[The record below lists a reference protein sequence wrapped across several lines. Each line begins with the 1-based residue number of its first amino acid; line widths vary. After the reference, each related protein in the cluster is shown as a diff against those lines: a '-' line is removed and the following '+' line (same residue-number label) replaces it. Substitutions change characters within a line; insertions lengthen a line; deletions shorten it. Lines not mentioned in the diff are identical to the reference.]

1 MRLNN
6 TMDDTWE
13 RHEAPLDDRAMGQ
26 HMRALAVTLNVDGRA
41 LLDVAPAQAFSDMMT
56 AALQLSA
63 QSESPGAAL
72 EWLCENGRL
81 AQSYISALLPEGRGV
96 LLPSKGGK
104 TRIQSLLTELV
115 RHSDAAIDER
125 RLCACLSAFDEVR
138 ALEMNEIW
146 AAPPALAAVLMR
158 ACLSAGERAVSAERE
173 RIAAAQWAEAGADLT
188 ASALVRRS
196 GAFFEGA
203 LHFLREQDQPDRL
216 AALKKWLDERGRPA
230 EQLCALERRAQSLD
244 RLRLDHALSTLR
256 MLSAIEWNRCFAAV
270 SRTEQTLRRDPS
282 GTYPRMDEQSRA
294 QVRERIVRLSA
305 RSDIGENT
313 FAAAAL
319 IAAENDEGL
328 RREITWWLATDE
340 GTRALLRGMGVH
352 IARVPMAHPD
362 PQARIYRMALLI
374 TALILTLFAGKYVG
388 WWAIC
393 ALPCL
398 LGALNMIFARI
409 AARLVRPRRLMRYK
423 LERLGED
430 MRTLVIV
437 PALLSSPDRAKALA
451 EELETLGCLEDDP
464 MLTFA
469 LLGDL
474 PDAEDAV
481 MPEDQAI
488 LDAAREAIAAI
499 DARGGRAGKYRLLTR
514 RRSPVP
520 NERRFSAHERK
531 RGAINALIALL
542 CGGENPFEQ
551 PDAARLAD
559 ENYAY
564 IVTLD
569 AGTRMLPGTAHKLV
583 GTLALPVNRARY
595 AMLTPKLELTSE
607 ATENRFAR
615 AMGGAGGMDGY
626 ASAQSDLWQ
635 DLAGEGSFG
644 GKGVIDVRAFYAA
657 MAEARLP
664 ENCILSHDLLEGL
677 FAGAGFIDDVA
688 LYEGHP
694 RRARAWLDRLHR
706 WTRGDWQLL
715 PFLFHKRLHALDRW
729 KIMANWVRALEPAA
743 SLIALLAGLWL
754 GSPLLAF
761 FGIAP
766 LAVPPILYGITRE
779 SLAAFVMRL
788 SLMPDQALTQ
798 LDATARALYRM
809 AVSRRRLLEW
819 TTADDSERRAGRI
832 TPVCGGA
839 AAIAALLSVFH
850 QPAMIL
856 FAAVLAALWGTAA
869 SRSAVWERPRFA
881 PVAYEGGDAD
891 ALYDLAARTWR
902 FFAENTPE
910 NGLVPDNVQLDP
922 PRGAAERTS
931 PTNIGLYMVSCV
943 AARLMGLIDDA
954 ECARRLEK
962 TVSTLER
969 LETWRGQFYNW
980 YDIRTEKP
988 MPPCY
993 VSSVDSGN
1001 LAASLLLCASL
1012 SEEPLARR
1020 MEALA
1025 KNMDLRAL
1033 YDEERRLFVIGVD
1046 TSNDRMSASHY
1057 DLLASESR
1065 LLSVTAIMLGQI
1077 PVEHFAR
1084 LGRACARVGEGGALI
1099 SWSGTMFEYLM
1110 PCLMLPL
1117 WPDTLLGESCLR
1129 VISAQKAASRPWGVS
1144 ESGLYAFDRAL
1155 NYQYRAFG
1163 LREAALRGDCES
1175 DVIAPYASALALP
1188 FDADACGNILRMR
1201 DMGWLDEQGFFEAAD
1216 YDGRRIPEGAEYK
1229 LVKSHMAHHQ
1239 GMILASICNALRGN
1253 ALVGAFMARP
1263 QARALT
1269 MLLQEK
1275 APSRV
1280 HIAPRKRYEEP
1291 MRRAPRSIER
1301 TARASACDAHIMHG
1315 AETSLVWTAQGGAKA
1330 VSQGLLINAPRS
1342 GFYVQLRSAAFSMLL
1357 SGGDV
1362 SPARQT
1368 VRFREG
1374 CVASA
1379 SENDA
1384 VRALCVSGVSPEDG
1398 ALCQRVTL
1406 ENRTGAPLDVTLT
1419 GCFPVAL
1426 ARESDYRAHP
1436 AFQNLFVE
1444 SECIKPGV
1452 LAFRRRPRGE
1462 GESWPALV
1470 YMAHETI
1477 GASISWEC
1485 DALRLTER
1493 GRSMADP
1500 AALAETLSGTAG
1512 HTLTPCAAIRLTLRL
1527 NPGETRE
1534 TGFVAGLTG
1543 DVNAFMARHADV
1555 SGDERAFELAATQS
1569 RALYRHLAVPA
1580 LLGSLIDRSSALF
1593 IDAQPGERGLRAL
1606 PDGDEP
1612 ACLLWPLGVSGDR
1625 AMIAGF
1631 CRSLSG
1637 VDTARDLMR
1646 LYEYHSAMGLC
1657 YDLILVNDYGND
1669 YDCPVLDRLKA
1680 LAAASSSPVTLL
1692 DGALITPDQRRLL
1705 RRSSALVVDC
1715 DVSSLRALLKS
1726 ALETRGGHAER
1737 ADALTP
1743 SEKLDGAVT
1752 NAFNGWGGF
1761 EGAHNERYIIE
1772 ETPTPA
1778 PWCNILCNEIFG
1790 TMVTEKGGSFTWF
1803 MNSREGR
1810 LTPFDNDLLRD
1821 NPGERLRLSFSGLA
1835 TDPEGMAARIT
1846 HTQGES
1852 VYEGRLAGMAWQ
1864 SRVFVDRELPVKAHI
1879 LTLKNTQARPTRVK
1893 IEARVRWIMGVN
1905 REDERF
1911 VRMGGGNGLIWARGQ
1926 IGTAAFMTFA
1936 GESARAEDDRL
1947 TLECDI
1953 PAGGEK
1959 RLELLMGCGNTM
1971 EAIRELIGRWTD
1983 VGGAY
1988 YLRRTLDFWRE
1999 RLSRLEIETPDPLF
2013 NAQINRWLPYQVICA
2028 RLWGRAGFYQSGGA
2042 FGFRD
2047 QLQDQLAQLQT
2058 APQEARR
2065 HILESAAH
2073 QFRSGDVQHWWHP
2086 PRRGVRTRISDD
2098 MLFLPYVTG
2107 CYVRETGDETI
2118 LDEEIPFLEDETIP
2132 EGREDWYG
2140 EARMSGESATLREHG
2155 LRAIDRAARFG
2166 EHGLLLMGTG
2176 DWNDG
2181 MNRVGREGRGESVW
2195 LSEFM
2200 IAVIQAFAP
2209 CCGEAERERLRAL
2222 SDKLRENIER
2232 EGWDGGWYLRAYD
2245 DRGEKLGGHENAEC
2259 RIDSLPQSWAVLAG
2273 LDRVRCQAAMNAV
2286 SESLIDRKNGVI
2298 RLLTPPF
2305 DGESAPGYIRGYP
2318 PGVREN
2324 GGQYTHAACWVVL
2337 ALAALGRAEEA
2348 WAAAKML
2355 LPASHGD
2362 TKEKEAIYRVEPYVI
2377 AADIYDGAPHAG
2389 RGGWT
2394 WYTGAAGW
2402 MLRAVR
2408 NGLCGLQWRGGAVS
2422 MCALLPEGWDSV
2434 SATIRVG
2441 GACYTLVSSRDCD
2454 RARLDGE
2461 TLEDGFVRLIDDG
2474 AQHRAIFPARGGEDR
2489 DGQRA

>member
-26 HMRALAVTLNVDGRA
+26 HMRALAVTLNVDGRSF
-41 LLDVAPAQAFSDMMT
+41 LDVAPAQAFSDMMT
-56 AALQLSA
+56 TALRLGA
-63 QSESPGAAL
+63 QSESVGAAL

-81 AQSYISALLPEGRGV
+81 AQSYISALLPEGRGAS
-96 LLPSKGGK
+96 LPSKGGK
-104 TRIQSLLTELV
+104 TRIQSLLTEVV

-138 ALEMNEIW
+138 ALEMNELW
-146 AAPPALAAVLMR
+146 AAPSALAAVLMR
-158 ACLSAGERAVSAERE
+158 ACLSVGERAVSTERE
-173 RIAAAQWAEAGADLT
+173 RIAAAQWAEAGGDLNT
-188 ASALVRRS
+188 PGLSKRS

-203 LHFLREQDQPDRL
+203 LHYLREQDLPDQQ
-216 AALKKWLDERGRPA
+216 AALKSWLDERGRSA
-230 EQLCALERRAQSLD
+230 EQICALERRAQSLD

-256 MLSAIEWNRCFAAV
+256 MLSGIDWNRCFAAV
-270 SRTEQTLRRDPS
+270 SRTEQMLCKDPS

-294 QVRERIVRLSA
+294 QVRERIVALSA
-305 RSDIGENT
+305 HSDIGENT

-340 GTRALLRGMGVH
+340 GTAELLRGMGVSV
-352 IARVPMAHPD
+352 ARVPMVHPD
-362 PQARIYRMALLI
+362 PQARLYRAVLLL
-374 TALILTLFAGKYVG
+374 TALILTLYIGKYAG
-388 WWAIC
+388 GWAIC

-398 LGALNMIFARI
+398 LGALNMIFARA

-437 PALLSSPDRAKALA
+437 PALLSSPDRARELA
-451 EELETLGCLEDDP
+451 AELETLGCLEDDP
-464 MLTFA
+464 MLTFV

-488 LDAAREAIAAI
+488 LDAARDAIAAI
-499 DARGGRAGKYRLLTR
+499 DVRGGRAGKYRLLTR
-514 RRSPVP
+514 KRSPVP

-531 RGAINALIALL
+531 RGSINALIELL
-542 CGGENPFEQ
+542 CGGENAFEQ
-551 PDAARLAD
+551 PDAARLAR
-559 ENYAY
+559 EKYAY

-569 AGTRMLPGTAHKLV
+569 AGTRMLPGTAHRLV

-595 AMLTPKLELTSE
+595 AMLAPKLELTSE

-644 GKGVIDVRAFYAA
+644 GKGVIDVRAFREA
-657 MAEARLP
+657 MAGARLP
-664 ENCILSHDLLEGL
+664 DNRILSHDLLEGL
-677 FAGAGFIDDVA
+677 FAGAGFIDDIA

-694 RRARAWLDRLHR
+694 RRVRAWLDRLHR
-706 WTRGDWQLL
+706 WTRGDWQLW

-729 KIMANWVRALEPAA
+729 KIMANWVRALEPA
-743 SLIALLAGLWL
+743 SALLVLLGGLWR
-754 GSPLLAF
+754 GSPLL
-761 FGIAP
+761 GLIGLAP
-766 LAVPPILYGITRE
+766 LFMPLALYRITRE
-779 SLAAFVMRL
+779 SLEAFVMRL
-788 SLMPDQALTQ
+788 SLLPDQALTQ
-798 LDATARALYRM
+798 LDAAVRALYRM

-819 TTADDSERRAGRI
+819 TTADDSERRSGRI
-832 TPVCGGA
+832 SPVCGGV

-856 FAAVLAALWGTAA
+856 FAVVLAGLWGTAA
-869 SRSAVWERPRFA
+869 ARSAEWEKPRFA
-881 PVAYEGGDAD
+881 PVIYEGGDAD
-891 ALYDLAARTWR
+891 ALRDLAARTWR

-931 PTNIGLYMVSCV
+931 PTNIGLYMVSCA
-943 AARLMGLIDDA
+943 AARLMGLIDGA
-954 ECARRLEK
+954 ECARRLEQ

-980 YDIRTEKP
+980 YDVRTEKP
-988 MPPCY
+988 MPPRY

-1012 SEEPLARR
+1012 FNAPLKNRL
-1020 MEALA
+1020 ETLA

-1033 YDEERRLFVIGVD
+1033 YDEERKLFVIGVD
-1046 TSNDRMSASHY
+1046 TSSDRVSASHY

-1065 LLSVTAIMLGQI
+1065 LLSITAIMLGQV

-1117 WPDTLLGESCLR
+1117 WPDTLLGESCRR

-1188 FDADACGNILRMR
+1188 FDADACANMALMR
-1201 DMGWLDEQGFFEAAD
+1201 EMGWLDEQGFFEAAD
-1216 YDGRRIPEGAEYK
+1216 YDARRIPEGAPYR
-1229 LVKSHMAHHQ
+1229 LIKSHMAHHQ
-1239 GMILASICNALRGN
+1239 GMILASICNALMDG
-1253 ALVGAFMARP
+1253 ALVRAFMARP

-1291 MRRAPRSIER
+1291 ARRTPRSIER
-1301 TARASACDAHIMHG
+1301 TARVSACDAHLMHG
-1315 AETSLVWTAQGGAKA
+1315 AETSLVWTAQGNAKA
-1330 VSQGLLINAPRS
+1330 IAQGLLLNAPRS
-1342 GFYVQLRSAAFSMLL
+1342 GFYVHLCSAAFSMRL

-1368 VRFREG
+1368 VRFKEG
-1374 CVASA
+1374 VAA
-1379 SENDA
+1379 STTENDA

-1398 ALCQRVTL
+1398 AICQRVTL

-1436 AFQNLFVE
+1436 AFQNLFIE
-1444 SECIKPGV
+1444 SECVRPGV
-1452 LAFRRRPRGE
+1452 LAFKRRPRGE
-1462 GESWPALV
+1462 GESWPELV
-1470 YMAHETI
+1470 YMAHDTG

-1493 GRSMADP
+1493 GRSLADP
-1500 AALAETLSGTAG
+1500 AALAETLSGTVG

-1534 TGFVAGLTG
+1534 TGFVAGVTD
-1543 DVNAFMARHADV
+1543 DVSAFAARHAGA

-1580 LLGSLIDRSSALF
+1580 PLGGLIDRSSALF
-1593 IDAQPGERGLRAL
+1593 TDVHPGESGLHEL
-1606 PDGDEP
+1606 PDGDDP

-1646 LYEYHSAMGLC
+1646 LYEYHRAMGLD

-1680 LAAASSSPVTLL
+1680 LVAASSAPAVLL
-1692 DGALITPDQRRLL
+1692 DGALITADQRRLL
-1705 RRSSALVVDC
+1705 RMAAALVIDC
-1715 DVSSLRALLKS
+1715 DVSSLRAQLKS
-1726 ALETRGGHAER
+1726 ALETKR
-1737 ADALTP
+1737 AGREEQSVLTP
-1743 SEKLDGAVT
+1743 SEKLESDAEKD
-1752 NAFNGWGGF
+1752 AFNGWGGF
-1761 EGAHNERYIIE
+1761 DAARRERYIIE

-1790 TMVTEKGGSFTWF
+1790 TMTTERGGSFTWF

-1810 LTPFDNDLLRD
+1810 LTPFDNDILRD
-1821 NPGERLRLSFSGLA
+1821 DSGERLRLSFSGLS
-1835 TDPEGMAARIT
+1835 TDPEGLAARVT

-1852 VYEGRLAGMAWQ
+1852 VYEGRLSGVGWQ
-1864 SRVFVDRELPVKAHI
+1864 SRVFVDRELPVKAHM
-1879 LTLKNTQARPTRVK
+1879 LTLKNTRSKPIRVK
-1893 IEARVRWIMGVN
+1893 IEACVRWIMGVF
-1905 REDERF
+1905 REDERY
-1911 VRMGGGNGLIWARGQ
+1911 VRRGGGDGLIWARGQ

-1936 GESARAEDDRL
+1936 GENARVEDDRL
-1947 TLECDI
+1947 ALEFEI

-1959 RLELLMGCGNTM
+1959 RLELLMGCGHTM
-1971 EAIRELIGRWTD
+1971 GEIRVLVDQWTEK
-1983 VGGAY
+1983 GGAH
-1988 YLRRTLDFWRE
+1988 YLERTLAFWDE

-2013 NAQINRWLPYQVICA
+2013 NAAVNRWLPYQVISA

-2047 QLQDQLAQLQT
+2047 QLQDQLSQLQT
-2058 APQEARR
+2058 APQDVRA
-2065 HILESAAH
+2065 HIIESAAH
-2073 QFRSGDVQHWWHP
+2073 QFKSGDVQHWWHP

-2098 MLFLPYVTG
+2098 MLFLPYVAG
-2107 CYVRETGDETI
+2107 CYVRETGDESI
-2118 LDEEIPFLEDETIP
+2118 LDETIPFLEDETIP

-2140 EARMSGESATLREHG
+2140 DARESDERATLREHG
-2155 LRAIDRAARFG
+2155 LRAIDRAAQFG

-2200 IAVIQAFAP
+2200 IAVIQVFAP
-2209 CCGEAERERLRAL
+2209 CCEEADRERLKAL
-2222 SDKLRENIER
+2222 SDRLRESVER

-2245 DRGEKLGGHENAEC
+2245 DQGEKLGGHECGEC
-2259 RIDSLPQSWAVLAG
+2259 QIDSLPQSWAVLAG

-2286 SESLIDRKNGVI
+2286 SESLIDRKHGLI

-2337 ALAALGRAEEA
+2337 ALAALGRAGEA
-2348 WAAAKML
+2348 WEAARML

-2362 TKEKEAIYRVEPYVI
+2362 TREKEAIYRVEPYVM
-2377 AADIYDGAPHAG
+2377 AADVYDGAPHAG

-2408 NGLCGLQWRGGAVS
+2408 NGLCGLQWRGGAVTMS
-2422 MCALLPEGWDSV
+2422 ALLPEGWASV

-2441 GACYTLVSSRDCD
+2441 AASYTLVSSRDCD

-2461 TLEDGFVRLIDDG
+2461 PLEDGFIRPIDDG
-2474 AQHRAIFPARGGEDR
+2474 AHHKAVFPARAAEKKEE
-2489 DGQRA
+2489 

>member
-13 RHEAPLDDRAMGQ
+13 RHEAPLDDQAMEQ
-26 HMRALAVTLNVDGRA
+26 HMRALAVTLNADGRA
-41 LLDVAPAQAFSDMMT
+41 FLDVAPAQAFSDMMT
-56 AALQLSA
+56 AALRLGA
-63 QSESPGAAL
+63 QSESTGAAL

-81 AQSYISALLPEGRGV
+81 AQSYLSALLPEGRGAP
-96 LLPSKGGK
+96 LPSKGGK

-138 ALEMNEIW
+138 ALEMNELW
-146 AAPPALAAVLMR
+146 VAPTALAAVLMR
-158 ACLSAGERAVSAERE
+158 ACLSAGERAISAERE
-173 RIAAAQWAEAGADLT
+173 RIAAAQWAEAGADLSVPGL
-188 ASALVRRS
+188 AKRS

-203 LHFLREQDQPDRL
+203 LHVLREQDQPDRQ
-216 AALKKWLDERGRPA
+216 AALKSWLDERGRSA
-230 EQLCALERRAQSLD
+230 EQLCALERRAQSFD

-256 MLSAIEWNRCFAAV
+256 MLSNIDWSRCFATV
-270 SRTEQTLRRDPS
+270 SRTEQTLCRDPS
-282 GTYPRMDEQSRA
+282 GTYLRMDEPSRA
-294 QVRERIVRLSA
+294 QVRERIVALSA

-340 GTRALLRGMGVH
+340 GTAELLRGMGVPV
-352 IARVPMAHPD
+352 ARVPRVYPD
-362 PQARIYRMALLI
+362 PQARIYRAALLI
-374 TALILTLFAGKYVG
+374 TALIATLFAAKYVG
-388 WWAIC
+388 GWAVC

-398 LGALNMIFARI
+398 LGALNMIFARV
-409 AARLVRPRRLMRYK
+409 AAHLVRPRRLMRYK
-423 LERLGED
+423 LDRLDED

-437 PALLSSPDRAKALA
+437 PALLSSPERVKTLA

-464 MLTFA
+464 LLTFV

-481 MPEDQAI
+481 MLEDQAI
-488 LDAAREAIAAI
+488 LDAARDAVAAI

-514 RRSPVP
+514 RRTPVP

-531 RGAINALIALL
+531 RGAINALTELL
-542 CGGENPFEQ
+542 CGGENAFEQ
-551 PDAARLAD
+551 PEAARLAE

-595 AMLTPKLELTSE
+595 AMLAPRLELTCE
-607 ATENRFAR
+607 ATESRFAR

-626 ASAQSDLWQ
+626 ASALSDLWQ

-644 GKGVIDVRAFYAA
+644 GKGVIDVRAFREA
-657 MAEARLP
+657 MAGARLP
-664 ENCILSHDLLEGL
+664 DNRILSHDLLEGL
-677 FAGAGFIDDVA
+677 FAGAGFIDDIA

-694 RRARAWLDRLHR
+694 RRVRAWLDRLHR

-715 PFLFHKRLHALDRW
+715 PFLFHKRLYALDRW
-729 KIMANWVRALEPAA
+729 KIMANWVRALESA
-743 SLIALLAGLWL
+743 SAIAALLAGLWL
-754 GSPLLAF
+754 SPLL
-761 FGIAP
+761 GLIGLAP
-766 LAVPPILYGITRE
+766 LFMPLILYGVTRE
-779 SLAAFVMRL
+779 SLEAFVMRL
-788 SLMPDQALTQ
+788 SLLPDQALTQ

-809 AVSRRRLLEW
+809 AVSKRRLLEW
-819 TTADDSERRAGRI
+819 TTAEDSERRSGRLS
-832 TPVCGGA
+832 PLCGGI
-839 AAIAALLSVFH
+839 AAIAAILSVFH

-856 FAAVLAALWGTAA
+856 PAVVLAGLWGTAA
-869 SRSAVWERPRFA
+869 ARSAEWEKPRFA
-881 PVAYEGGDAD
+881 PVVYEGGDAD

-931 PTNIGLYMVSCV
+931 PTNIGLSMVSCV
-943 AARLMGLIDDA
+943 AARLMGLIDGA
-954 ECARRLEK
+954 ECARRLEQ

-980 YDIRTEKP
+980 YDVRTEKP
-988 MPPCY
+988 MPPRY

-1012 SEEPLARR
+1012 SEEPLKSRL
-1020 MEALA
+1020 EALA
-1025 KNMDLRAL
+1025 KRMDLRAL
-1033 YDEERRLFVIGVD
+1033 YDEERKLFVIGVD
-1046 TSNDRMSASHY
+1046 TLNDRLSASHY

-1065 LLSVTAIMLGQI
+1065 LLSVTAIMLGQVS
-1077 PVEHFAR
+1077 VEHFAR

-1129 VISAQKAASRPWGVS
+1129 VISAQKAAGRPWGVS

-1188 FDADACGNILRMR
+1188 FDADACENMALMR
-1201 DMGWLDEQGFFEAAD
+1201 EMGWLDARGFFEAAD
-1216 YDGRRIPEGAEYK
+1216 YDARRIPEGAPYR

-1239 GMILASICNALRGN
+1239 GMILASICNALQDN
-1253 ALVGAFMARP
+1253 ALVKAFMARP

-1280 HIAPRKRYEEP
+1280 HIVPRRRYEEP
-1291 MRRAPRSIER
+1291 PRRTNRSIER
-1301 TARASACDAHIMHG
+1301 TARASACDAHLMHG
-1315 AETSLVWTAQGGAKA
+1315 AETSLVWTAQGDAKA
-1330 VSQGLLINAPRS
+1330 TAQGLLVNAPRS
-1342 GFYVQLRSAAFSMLL
+1342 GFYVHLCSAAFSMRL
-1357 SGGDV
+1357 SGGDT

-1368 VRFREG
+1368 VRFKEG
-1374 CVASA
+1374 VVASTT
-1379 SENDA
+1379 ENDA
-1384 VRALCVSGVSPEDG
+1384 VRALCVSSVSPEDG
-1398 ALCQRVTL
+1398 AICQRVTL

-1426 ARESDYRAHP
+1426 AKESDYRAHP
-1436 AFQNLFVE
+1436 AFQKLFVE
-1444 SECIKPGV
+1444 SEYIRPGV
-1452 LAFRRRPRGE
+1452 LAFKRRPRGE
-1462 GESWPALV
+1462 GEVWPALV
-1470 YMAHETI
+1470 YMVHETG

-1485 DALRLTER
+1485 DALRLTGR

-1500 AALAETLSGTAG
+1500 AALAETLSGTVG

-1534 TGFVAGLTG
+1534 TGFAVGVTD
-1543 DVNAFMARHADV
+1543 DVSAFAARHADV

-1580 LLGSLIDRSSALF
+1580 PLIGLIDRSSALF
-1593 IDAQPGERGLRAL
+1593 TAVQPGESGLCEL
-1606 PDGDEP
+1606 PVSDQP
-1612 ACLLWPLGVSGDR
+1612 AGLLWPLGVSGDR

-1631 CRSLSG
+1631 CRSPGG

-1646 LYEYHSAMGLC
+1646 LYEYHRAMGLN

-1680 LAAASSSPVTLL
+1680 LVTASSAPVTLL
-1692 DGALITPDQRRLL
+1692 DGALVTPEQRRLL
-1705 RRSSALVVDC
+1705 RRAAVLAIDC
-1715 DVSSLRALLKS
+1715 DVSSLRAQLKS
-1726 ALETRGGHAER
+1726 ALEAKSVHVEKAE
-1737 ADALTP
+1737 ALMP
-1743 SEKLDGAVT
+1743 SERLDGAKLD
-1752 NAFNGWGGF
+1752 AFNGWGGF
-1761 EGAHNERYIIE
+1761 DAAHRERYIIE
-1772 ETPTPA
+1772 ETPAPA

-1790 TMVTEKGGSFTWF
+1790 SMVTEQGGSFTWF

-1810 LTPFDNDLLRD
+1810 LTPFDNDVLRD
-1821 NPGERLRLSFSGLA
+1821 SPGERLHLSFAGLS

-1852 VYEGRLAGMAWQ
+1852 VYEGRLSGMEWQ
-1864 SRVFVDRELPVKAHI
+1864 SRVFVDREWPVKAHI
-1879 LTLKNTQARPTRVK
+1879 LTIKNTRARPVRVK
-1893 IEARVRWIMGVN
+1893 AEARVRWIMGVF
-1905 REDERF
+1905 REDERY
-1911 VRMGGGNGLIWARGQ
+1911 VRRGGENGLIWARGQ

-1936 GESARAEDDRL
+1936 GENARVEDDRL
-1947 TLECDI
+1947 ALEFDV

-1959 RLELLMGCGNTM
+1959 RLEWLMGCGHTM
-1971 EAIRELIGRWTD
+1971 GEIRALLEKWTEK
-1983 VGGAY
+1983 GGGH
-1988 YLRRTLDFWRE
+1988 YLQRTLDFWHE

-2013 NAQINRWLPYQVICA
+2013 NAAVNRWLPYQVICA

-2047 QLQDQLAQLQT
+2047 QLQDQLSQLQT
-2058 APQEARR
+2058 APQDVRA
-2065 HILESAAH
+2065 HILECAAH
-2073 QFRSGDVQHWWHP
+2073 QFKSGDVQHWWHP

-2098 MLFLPYVTG
+2098 MLFLPYAIG
-2107 CYVRETGDETI
+2107 CYVRETGDESI
-2118 LDEEIPFLEDETIP
+2118 LDETIPFLEDEAIP

-2140 EARMSGESATLREHG
+2140 DARESAERATLLEHG
-2155 LRAIDRAARFG
+2155 LRAIDRAAQFG

-2181 MNRVGREGRGESVW
+2181 MNRIGREGRGESVW

-2200 IAVIQAFAP
+2200 IAVIRLFAP
-2209 CCGEAERERLRAL
+2209 CCGEADWERLRAL
-2222 SDKLRENIER
+2222 FDKLRESVER

-2245 DRGEKLGGHENAEC
+2245 DRGEKLGGHENSEC

-2273 LDRVRCQAAMNAV
+2273 LDRVRCQTAMNAV
-2286 SESLIDRKNGVI
+2286 SESLIDRKNGII
-2298 RLLTPPF
+2298 RLLMPPF

-2337 ALAALGRAEEA
+2337 ALAVLGRGGEA
-2348 WAAAKML
+2348 WEAAQML
-2355 LPASHGD
+2355 LPMSHGD
-2362 TKEKEAIYRVEPYVI
+2362 TKEKESVYRVEPYVM
-2377 AADIYDGAPHAG
+2377 AADVYDGEPHTG

-2408 NGLCGLQWRGGAVS
+2408 SGLCGLQWRGGAVS
-2422 MCALLPEGWDSV
+2422 MSALLPEGWESV

-2441 GACYTLVSSRDCD
+2441 AASYTLVSSRDCD

-2461 TLEDGFVRLIDDG
+2461 PLEDGFVRLSDDG
-2474 AQHRAIFPARGGEDR
+2474 AQHRAVFPARVDEKEESR
-2489 DGQRA
+2489 TI